1 VWRLAGAY
9 AFQSQPISICDF
21 IVGRDRRAQNN
32 PTAKKNK
39 HGIQRMAA
47 STSHH
52 VDDDDIRMSSSR
64 ENMPTPAPRGSE
76 KPNDA
81 IPVVQAEPNL
91 ELMDVLEREQLLC
104 GAFTRVCCIN
114 LHRRQDRWKTF
125 CSRLESTLGERGRS
139 FIEKVE
145 RFDAVDGAALFDDAT
160 EEGTSSNDRRPEDLP
175 CLLEW
180 DATKNAMYDRH
191 IQPPMTKRLTPGEVG
206 CVMSHVNLWREVLN
220 CDKPDSRMLILE
232 DDVVFY
238 RGNKKQEESLGLGFV
253 EAFSSLWK
261 AVPSDWDILYLGFCN
276 IGKRIPVVA
285 PSCCQGDVLSSMEI
299 TIFRPTYGFYTHAYA
314 LSKSAA
320 SILLSNLPVSGPL
333 DVWLADN
340 QWFGLNVYCGAVANE
355 GWNGKGA
362 SLVSQRREDS
372 DIVHSAHHA

>member
-1 VWRLAGAY
+1 
-9 AFQSQPISICDF
+9 
-21 IVGRDRRAQNN
+21 
-32 PTAKKNK
+32 
-39 HGIQRMAA
+39 
-47 STSHH
+47 
-52 VDDDDIRMSSSR
+52 
-64 ENMPTPAPRGSE
+64 
-76 KPNDA
+76 
-81 IPVVQAEPNL
+81 
-91 ELMDVLEREQLLC
+91 
-104 GAFTRVCCIN
+104 
-114 LHRRQDRWKTF
+114 
-125 CSRLESTLGERGRS
+125 LESTLGDRGRS

-145 RFDAVDGAALFDDAT
+145 RFDAVDGAALFDAT
-160 EEGTSSNDRRPEDLP
+160 EGTSNDLAEHLP

-191 IQPPMTKRLTPGEVG
+191 IRPPMIKRLTPGEVG

-238 RGNKKQEESLGLGFV
+238 RRNKQEASLGFI

-276 IGKRIPVVA
+276 IGKRIPVVPA
-285 PSCCQGDVLSSMEI
+285 CCLSVSMEI

-372 DIVHSAHHA
+372 DIVHSAHHGI